1 MTARMFTSGFC
12 SRSETLRSPSETKD
26 LTRPMHPAALW
37 LPENRRFEF
46 QKRRQFF
53 IRTRNETLS
62 VVAMC
67 VCNPQ

>member
-1 MTARMFTSGFC
+1 
-12 SRSETLRSPSETKD
+12 
-26 LTRPMHPAALW
+26 MHPAALW

-53 IRTRNETLS
+53 IRLRNETLS